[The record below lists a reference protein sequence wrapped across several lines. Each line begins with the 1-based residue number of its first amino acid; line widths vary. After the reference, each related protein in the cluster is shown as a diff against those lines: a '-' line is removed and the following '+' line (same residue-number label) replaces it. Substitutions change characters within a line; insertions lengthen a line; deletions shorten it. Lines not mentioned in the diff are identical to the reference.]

1 MIKITPHKITILM
14 GLLLSPSVFAT
25 DVNVDFTATVK
36 ATTCNITLTGTNVTD
51 NGKDKYTLVIPSM
64 GMDKIANKTAQSEA
78 NFKLVAN
85 GCSSGISWIDTTLT
99 GNQSG
104 SSPALIIPTASDT
117 TSTTSYIGMGFKRKA
132 TSGDTFLKPNSAE
145 YIRWSASE
153 ISTDGLEMTVA
164 LRETSVGKGVPGK
177 FRALA
182 TLTSAINNKDDNDDI
197 KKIMLWIIG

>member
-25 DVNVDFTATVK
+25 DVNVDFTATMK

-51 NGKDKYTLVIPSM
+51 NGNDKYTLVIPSM

-104 SSPALIIPTASDT
+104 SSPALIIPLASDT

-182 TLTSAINNKDDNDDI
+182 TFNFSYQ
-197 KKIMLWIIG
+197 

>member
-1 MIKITPHKITILM
+1 M

-25 DVNVDFTATVK
+25 DVNDDFTATVK

-51 NGKDKYTLVIPSM
+51 NGNDKYTLVIPSM

-85 GCSSGISWIDTTLT
+85 GCSSGISWIDTTMT

-104 SSPALIIPTASDT
+104 STSLIIPQSSDSS
-117 TSTTSYIGMGFKRKA
+117 STTSNIGMGFKRLE

-145 YIRWSASE
+145 YIRWKTTE
-153 ISTDGLEMTVA
+153 ISTSGLEMTVA
-164 LRETSVGKGVPGK
+164 LRETTPGQGIPGK
-177 FRALA
+177 FRAQA
-182 TLTSAINNKDDNDDI
+182 TFNFIYQ
-197 KKIMLWIIG
+197 

>member
-1 MIKITPHKITILM
+1 
-14 GLLLSPSVFAT
+14 
-25 DVNVDFTATVK
+25 
-36 ATTCNITLTGTNVTD
+36 
-51 NGKDKYTLVIPSM
+51 M

-104 SSPALIIPTASDT
+104 SSPALIIPLASDT

-132 TSGDTFLKPNSAE
+132 TSGDTFLKPNSTE

-164 LRETSVGKGVPGK
+164 LRETSVGQGVPGK

-182 TLTSAINNKDDNDDI
+182 TFNFSYQ
-197 KKIMLWIIG
+197 

>member
-51 NGKDKYTLVIPSM
+51 NGNDKYTLVIPSM
-64 GMDKIANKTAQSEA
+64 GMDKI
-78 NFKLVAN
+78 AN

-104 SSPALIIPTASDT
+104 SSPALIIPLASDT

-132 TSGDTFLKPNSAE
+132 TSGDTFLKPNSTE
-145 YIRWSASE
+145 YIRWSALAPM
-153 ISTDGLEMTVA
+153 D
-164 LRETSVGKGVPGK
+164 LR
-177 FRALA
+177 
-182 TLTSAINNKDDNDDI
+182 
-197 KKIMLWIIG
+197 

>member
-1 MIKITPHKITILM
+1 
-14 GLLLSPSVFAT
+14 
-25 DVNVDFTATVK
+25 
-36 ATTCNITLTGTNVTD
+36 
-51 NGKDKYTLVIPSM
+51 
-64 GMDKIANKTAQSEA
+64 MDKTAQSEA

-104 SSPALIIPTASDT
+104 SSPALIIPLASDT

-132 TSGDTFLKPNSAE
+132 TSGDTFLKPNSTE

-153 ISTDGLEMTVA
+153 ISTDGLEMIVA
-164 LRETSVGKGVPGK
+164 LRETNAGQGVPGK

-182 TLTSAINNKDDNDDI
+182 TFNFSYQ
-197 KKIMLWIIG
+197 